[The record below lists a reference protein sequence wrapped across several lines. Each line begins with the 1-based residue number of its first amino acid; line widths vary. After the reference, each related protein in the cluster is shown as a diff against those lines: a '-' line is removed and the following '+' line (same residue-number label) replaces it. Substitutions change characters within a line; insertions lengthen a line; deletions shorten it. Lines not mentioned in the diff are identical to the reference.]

1 MHWILHRSDTRLDCY
16 DGPVVI
22 ASFRVGIGTSETA
35 TPLGRWSLQV
45 STPTDD
51 PERVAILSTPQM
63 ICLRETHALDTL
75 GMPAS
80 GG

>member
-1 MHWILHRSDTRLDCY
+1 MDWILHRADARLDCY
-16 DGPVVI
+16 DGSIII

-45 STPTDD
+45 STPADD
-51 PERVAILSTPQM
+51 PDRVAILSTPRM

-75 GMPAS
+75 GKPAS